1 MKRSL
6 ILTTALGAVLL
17 AGCSEEPGTS
27 PPPVNPAC
35 GGSATESPT
44 TPAGDGGAPST
55 APPSGE
61 EVAVDLIDTEG
72 EEIGTV
78 TFAPVE
84 GGTTVMAVLSGLEPG
99 FHGFH
104 IHTVGV
110 CDPATAFESAGGH
123 LNAGGQQHDDHAG
136 DLPSL
141 YVNADGT
148 GMLSILTDRFTLAT
162 LVEGDG
168 SALIVHA
175 DADNFAHIPPR
186 YAPAVDAM
194 TLATGDSGSL
204 IACGVIRATV

>member
-1 MKRSL
+1 VG
-6 ILTTALGAVLL
+6 TARFTQQGGAVLL
-17 AGCSEEPGTS
+17 QA
-27 PPPVNPAC
+27 
-35 GGSATESPT
+35 
-44 TPAGDGGAPST
+44 
-55 APPSGE
+55 
-61 EVAVDLIDTEG
+61 AVR
-72 EEIGTV
+72 
-78 TFAPVE
+78 
-84 GGTTVMAVLSGLEPG
+84 GLPPG

-148 GMLSILTDRFTLAT
+148 GMLSILTDRFTVAALIA
-162 LVEGDG
+162 GDG

-186 YAPAVDAM
+186 YAPAPDAM
-194 TLATGDSGSL
+194 TLATGDSGGR
-204 IACGVIRATV
+204 IACGVIRATS